1 MAGTTKD
8 VLAGLDGVWGDTKSA
23 GGGGMPPDG
32 VYQARID
39 RFDFEPAPQTGS
51 LQLKTEMVVSGGD
64 HDGSRV
70 RTWHDLQDPDKLKWL
85 KGHLETLGLDLERL
99 SDLADR
105 LPEVLDTPVEI
116 RIKSTSRGE
125 KTYTNVYVNRRLGDP
140 VPKNDLP
147 DAGAAEA
154 RVSTEQ
160 STEDDIPF

>member
-1 MAGTTKD
+1 MPDSVKGM
-8 VLAGLDGVWGDTKSA
+8 LAGLDGTWGDVPAA

-32 VYQARID
+32 VYRARID
-39 RFDFEPAPQTGS
+39 RFDFEPAPQTAA
-51 LQLKTEMVVSGGD
+51 LQMKTEMIITGGN

-85 KGHLETLGLDLERL
+85 KGHLETIGLDLERL

-105 LPEVLDTPVEI
+105 LPEVLDVPVEI
-116 RIKSTSRGE
+116 RIKTTLRGD
-125 KTYTNVYVNRRLGDP
+125 KTYTNVYVNKRLGDP

-160 STEDDIPF
+160 PAEDEIPF